1 MVSPLSSSRT
11 GKPVTTQQSTI
22 NANEGQ
28 AKLPSPTNTNIFLG
42 LKKKKKK
49 KKKHSSIIPMP
60 SQKIYNFLDSPP
72 QYNRMSSIPG
82 TLEEKEQ
89 IKQRLLQDRSKFV
102 KTRWKNAIRKVIIMN
117 NCVRRISIIHNEAK
131 MLGTPNT
138 RNRNSQLDLAMF
150 YSEDTKHY
158 FVFIYI
164 YIYICR
170 LFYQNQASR

>member
-49 KKKHSSIIPMP
+49 KKKHSSIIPMS